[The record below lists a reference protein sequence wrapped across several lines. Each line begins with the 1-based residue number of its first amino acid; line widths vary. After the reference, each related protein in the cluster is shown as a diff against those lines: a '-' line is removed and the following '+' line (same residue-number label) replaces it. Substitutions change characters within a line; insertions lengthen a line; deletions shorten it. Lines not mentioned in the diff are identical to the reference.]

1 MYFYGVCLEKR
12 QHSFVKA
19 ESLCYKGWQYMYGN
33 NVEKDESKAFEYYQ
47 KAACLWDGESLFWT
61 GFCYANGIA
70 IEKDEQK
77 AFEYYKRSSE
87 VGHKNGIFKTAFC
100 YFYGIGVEKID
111 GFKGSKDDDFASR
124 VGFNFYSHDCC
135 KKCGYATYQN
145 DRGFDWCKYCDI
157 DLIVYQW
164 TSGNKTVDEYVKSIQ
179 FRTAY
184 LTWLIEWVP
193 FERFTDI
200 KEIGRGGFGV
210 VYSATWLDG
219 SRNSNG
225 SRNLNETIALKA
237 FNSSEEIPFLKDVKI
252 LFIYI
257 CIYLNNIIC

>member
-19 ESLCYKGWQYMYGN
+19 ESLCYNGWQYIYGN

-47 KAACLWDGESLFWT
+47 KGACLWDGESLFWT

-100 YFYGIGVEKID
+100 YFYGIGVEKKD
-111 GFKGSKDDDFASR
+111 GFKWGKKDDFATHTYLD
-124 VGFNFYSHDCC
+124 FYSHDCC
-135 KKCGYATYQN
+135 KKCGYATYQKN
-145 DRGFDWCKYCDI
+145 DYGIDWCKYCDI

-164 TSGNKTVDEYVKSIQ
+164 TSGNKTVDD
-179 FRTAY
+179 F
-184 LTWLIEWVP
+184 
-193 FERFTDI
+193 
-200 KEIGRGGFGV
+200 
-210 VYSATWLDG
+210 
-219 SRNSNG
+219 
-225 SRNLNETIALKA
+225 
-237 FNSSEEIPFLKDVKI
+237 
-252 LFIYI
+252 
-257 CIYLNNIIC
+257 